1 MPRLVIISNRLP
13 ISIQKKP
20 GGSIEY
26 QRSAGGLATG
36 LGSFYKNYE
45 SLWIGWPGIA
55 REQLKIG
62 EFKIIQ
68 DTLKEEK
75 CYPVFLSRKDVDRYY
90 NGFCNRTIWPLF
102 HYFPTYVKY
111 DNEYWETYKKVN
123 KIFFDTV
130 AEILQPDDLVWI
142 HDYQLM
148 LLPNLI
154 REMYPEIIIGFFLHI
169 PFPSYELFRLLPWR
183 NEILMGFLGS
193 NLIGFH
199 TYDYARHFQSSVRQ
213 LLGLDSL
220 LGQVNVD
227 GRIVKVDAFPMGI
240 DYHFYSQASKN
251 KEIINESDKLK
262 EKFGNR
268 KIVISVDRLD
278 YTKGI
283 INRLKAIDLFLEK
296 NPEYEKKFTLVL
308 VVVPSRIGAKNY
320 FLLKKQID
328 EMVGYINGK
337 YGSIDWIPI
346 WYLYRQLQLMNLTAL
361 YNIADVALVTPLRDG
376 MNLVAKEYLATKAE
390 RKGVLILSEMAGAA
404 RELGE
409 AIIVNPNDVEG
420 IVEAI
425 KKAFSL
431 SDEEQIEM
439 NRIMNR
445 RLSRYTIE
453 KWAKEFLDN
462 LIKARDT
469 QLAYTTKKLTKT
481 IRSRIQNDYISAQH
495 RLLLLDYDGTLVSFA
510 DAPRKAKPDEKLFTL
525 LEKLTSDERNQVV
538 IISGRKKDTLESWFD
553 LSRLIL
559 VAEHGAWLKK
569 VPDDWQTIEP
579 LSNQWKEQIR
589 PLMEHYVDWTPGS
602 FLEEK
607 DFSLVWHY
615 RKADP
620 NLADVRTKELE
631 NALLDLIANLNL
643 GVLRGNKIVEVK
655 NVSINKGRIASL
667 LLNDYPS
674 DFILAIGDDYTDEDI
689 FSVLPETA
697 HTIKMGI
704 GSTHAHYSIQ
714 SPGDVRQLL
723 LELTEVTQ

>member
-689 FSVLPETA
+689 FSVLPEAA

-723 LELTEVTQ
+723 LEITEVT

>member
-13 ISIQKKP
+13 ISVQKKP
-20 GGSIEY
+20 GSGIEY

-45 SLWIGWPGIA
+45 SLWIGWPGVV
-55 REQLKIG
+55 REELKIA
-62 EFKIIQ
+62 EVKPIQ
-68 DTLKEEK
+68 DKLKEEK

-102 HYFPTYVKY
+102 HYFPTYADY
-111 DNEYWETYKKVN
+111 DNEYWKTYKKVN
-123 KIFFDTV
+123 KIFLDTV
-130 AEILQPDDLVWI
+130 AEILKPDDLVWI

-148 LLPNLI
+148 LLPNMI
-154 REMYPEIIIGFFLHI
+154 CEMFPETVIGFFLHI
-169 PFPSYELFRLLPWR
+169 PFPSYEIFRLLPWR

-213 LLGLDSL
+213 LLGLDSI
-220 LGQVNVD
+220 LGQINVN
-227 GRIVKVDAFPMGI
+227 GRIVKIDAFPMGI
-240 DYHFYSQASKN
+240 DYHFYSNAGKN
-251 KEIINESDKLK
+251 VEIVEESEKLK
-262 EKFGNR
+262 EKLGNR
-268 KIVISVDRLD
+268 KIIISVDRLD

-283 INRLKAIDLFLEK
+283 INRLKAIDLFIEK

-308 VVVPSRIGAKNY
+308 VVVPSRIGTKNY
-320 FLLKKQID
+320 FLLKKQVD

-337 YGSIDWIPI
+337 YGSIEWIPI
-346 WYLYRQLQLMNLTAL
+346 WYLYRQLPLINLTAL

-376 MNLVAKEYLATKAE
+376 MNLVAKEYLATKTE
-390 RKGVLILSEMAGAA
+390 KKGVLILSEMAGAA

-409 AIIVNPNDVEG
+409 AIIVNPNDIEA

-425 KKAFSL
+425 RRAFSL

-453 KWAKEFLDN
+453 KWAKEFLES
-462 LIKARDT
+462 LIKAGDI
-469 QLAYTTKKLTKT
+469 QLEYSTKKMTKT
-481 IRSRIQNDYISAQH
+481 IRNRIQKDYLSAQQ
-495 RLLLLDYDGTLVSFA
+495 RLLLLDYDGTLVAFA
-510 DAPRKAKPDEKLFTL
+510 DTPRKAKPDERL
-525 LEKLTSDERNQVV
+525 LNLLKKLTNDKKNQVA
-538 IISGRKKDTLESWFD
+538 IISGRKKETLESWFN

-559 VAEHGAWLKK
+559 VAEHGAWIKK
-569 VPDDWQTIEP
+569 APNDWQTIEP

-643 GVLRGNKIVEVK
+643 GVLRGNKIIEIK

-667 LLNDYPS
+667 LLKDYPA
-674 DFILAIGDDYTDEDI
+674 DFILAVGDDYTDEDI
-689 FSVLPETA
+689 FMVLPENA
-697 HTIKMGI
+697 YTIKVGI
-704 GSTHAHYSIQ
+704 SSTYAHYSIQ
-714 SPGDVRQLL
+714 SPEDVRQFLF
-723 LELTEVTQ
+723 ELTEVNQ